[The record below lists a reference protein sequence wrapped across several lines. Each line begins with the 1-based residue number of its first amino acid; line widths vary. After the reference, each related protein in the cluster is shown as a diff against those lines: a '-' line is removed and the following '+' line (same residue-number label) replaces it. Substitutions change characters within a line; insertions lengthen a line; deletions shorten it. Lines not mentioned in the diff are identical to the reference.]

1 MSPESID
8 NFLSLYIRSLFEESR
23 HVEAGPRF
31 GLDRIIHQLAVADGH
46 SSIRLPFF
54 REGGDKL
61 PKPKK
66 EAEHGV
72 DMSFVSRD
80 GMTLLV
86 FVIKDETLTYK
97 NFISHGFDKD
107 IRLAAAPDLD
117 DPSLANIE
125 TVRVIL
131 AYNKDEDEEGVEN
144 FNRLIKTLGTK
155 AGDRAHLVF
164 ERWNLTTITSL
175 VKERLMN
182 PSLLPD
188 SFFRKLSYICAQ
200 FGDFDATSP
209 HWNELLVPDW
219 REFLSEVLKRPINET
234 NIRLVSIA
242 LIVLRKHAKLDK
254 KGNVTRGALIG
265 WIELVEW
272 AMLSLW
278 NAAFN
283 APKKTS
289 RRIIGIVGQF
299 WVEFYLMQLHAFYQ
313 ENAQWLSAT
322 HSLEI
327 PGDSIEDAGG
337 SYRAHWHLGRLGILA
352 MAIPEIAG
360 REDEQRRESSEKIVH
375 EIANWLVQFL
385 NACPSC
391 YRPMLD
397 IQHIEQFLVWRA
409 LAQVGRW
416 DDIEGWLTELTQR
429 LQMRYHGV
437 CDLPAIDFRNSWEL
451 LMDSLSGTD
460 PKNRV
465 PSGSSYLILM
475 LMELSLTLPDS
486 RGNELVRS
494 LHKIFVE
501 DPGIVPKGP
510 KGATEPLNLIGWS
523 QPADWSKRALT
534 GDGDC
539 GHGTS
544 VSLDK
549 NDPVDSLR
557 DYISKSRDARIDRLN
572 PPGLPSV
579 FVLACLRHGSPL
591 PAFFWRQLSDS
602 SGNNEKSQ
610 TSSQSVARNKSRKSK
625 KSASPD

>member
-1 MSPESID
+1 VSPEAID
-8 NFLSLYIRSLFEESR
+8 NFLSLYIRSLLEESR
-23 HVEAGPRF
+23 NVQAGPRF
-31 GLDRIIHQLAVADGH
+31 GLDRIIHQLALADGH
-46 SSIRLPFF
+46 VSVRLPFF

-72 DMSFVSRD
+72 DMSFLSRD
-80 GMTLLV
+80 RKTFLV
-86 FVIKDETLTYK
+86 FVIKDETLTYR

-107 IRLAAAPDLD
+107 LRLAAAPDLD

-125 TVRVIL
+125 TVKIIL
-131 AYNKDEDEEGVEN
+131 TYNKDEDEEGVEN
-144 FNRLIKTLGTK
+144 FNRLVKTLGTK
-155 AGDRAHLVF
+155 AGDRANLVF

-175 VKERLMN
+175 VKERLMT

-188 SFFRKLSYICAQ
+188 SFFRKFSYICAQ

-242 LIVLRKHAKLDK
+242 LIVLRQHAKLDE
-254 KGNVTRGALIG
+254 KGKVTRGALIG

-278 NAAFN
+278 NAAYN
-283 APKKTS
+283 APKKIS
-289 RRIIGIVGQF
+289 RQIIGIVGQF
-299 WVEFYLMQLHAFYQ
+299 WVEFYLMQLHEFYQ
-313 ENAQWLSAT
+313 ENAQWLAAT

-352 MAIPEIAG
+352 MAIPEIFG
-360 REDEQRRESSEKIVH
+360 REDEQRRESTEIMVH
-375 EIANWLVQFL
+375 EITKWLVQFL

-416 DDIEGWLTELTQR
+416 DDIQGWLTELTQR

-437 CDLPAIDFRNSWEL
+437 CDLPAIDYRNSWEL

-465 PSGSSYLILM
+465 PSGSSYFILM
-475 LMELSLTLPDS
+475 LMELSLTLPDA
-486 RGNELVRS
+486 RGNELVRAIY
-494 LHKIFVE
+494 KIFVE
-501 DPGIVPKGP
+501 DPGTVPKGP
-510 KGATEPLNLIGWS
+510 NGITEPLDLIGWS
-523 QPADWSKRALT
+523 PPADWSNRVLS
-534 GDGDC
+534 GDGDG
-539 GHGTS
+539 GHGIS
-544 VSLDK
+544 VAIDK
-549 NDPVDSLR
+549 GDPASSLR
-557 DYISKSRDARIDRLN
+557 NYISKSRDVKVDRLD

-579 FVLACLRHGSPL
+579 FVLACIRHRSPL
-591 PAFFWRQLSDS
+591 PSFFWRQLSDGS
-602 SGNNEKSQ
+602 KDETKSTSEKHF
-610 TSSQSVARNKSRKSK
+610 TARKKSK
-625 KSASPD
+625 ISKKMSTLD

>member
-1 MSPESID
+1 MSPEAID
-8 NFLSLYIRSLFEESR
+8 NFLSLYIRSLLEESR
-23 HVEAGPRF
+23 NVQAGPRF
-31 GLDRIIHQLAVADGH
+31 GLDRIIHQLALADGLVAV
-46 SSIRLPFF
+46 RLPFF

-72 DMSFVSRD
+72 DMSFLSRD
-80 GMTLLV
+80 RKTLLV
-86 FVIKDETLTYK
+86 FVIKDETLTYR

-107 IRLAAAPDLD
+107 LRLAAAPDLD

-125 TVRVIL
+125 TVRIIL
-131 AYNKDEDEEGVEN
+131 TYNKDEDEEGVEN
-144 FNRLIKTLGTK
+144 FNRLVKTLGTK

-175 VKERLMN
+175 VKERLMT

-188 SFFRKLSYICAQ
+188 SFFRKFSYICAQ

-219 REFLSEVLKRPINET
+219 REFVSDVLKSPINET

-242 LIVLRKHAKLDK
+242 LIVLRQHAKLDEK
-254 KGNVTRGALIG
+254 EKVTRGALIG

-278 NAAFN
+278 NAAYN
-283 APKKTS
+283 APKKAS
-289 RRIIGIVGQF
+289 RRIIGIVAQF
-299 WVEFYLMQLHAFYQ
+299 WVEFYLMQLHEFYQ
-313 ENAQWLSAT
+313 ENSRWLAAT

-352 MAIPEIAG
+352 MSIPEISG
-360 REDEQRRESSEKIVH
+360 GEDEQRRESSEKMVH
-375 EIANWLVQFL
+375 EIANWLIQFL

-416 DDIEGWLTELTQR
+416 DDIQGWLTELTQR

-437 CDLPAIDFRNSWEL
+437 CDLPAIDYRNSWEL

-460 PKNRV
+460 PKNRL
-465 PSGSSYLILM
+465 PSGSSYLTLM
-475 LMELSLTLPDS
+475 LMELSLTLPDA
-486 RGNELVRS
+486 RGNELVRAIY
-494 LHKIFVE
+494 KIFVE
-501 DPGIVPKGP
+501 DPGTVPKGP
-510 KGATEPLNLIGWS
+510 NGITEPLDLIGWS
-523 QPADWSKRALT
+523 PPVDWSKRALT
-534 GDGDC
+534 GEGDG
-539 GHGTS
+539 GHGIS
-544 VSLDK
+544 VTLDK
-549 NDPVDSLR
+549 GDPVASLR
-557 DYISKSRDARIDRLN
+557 DYISKSSNAEIERLD

-579 FVLACLRHGSPL
+579 FVLACLRHGL
-591 PAFFWRQLSDS
+591 PVPPFFWR
-602 SGNNEKSQ
+602 KS
-610 TSSQSVARNKSRKSK
+610 TGEAE
-625 KSASPD
+625 SASS